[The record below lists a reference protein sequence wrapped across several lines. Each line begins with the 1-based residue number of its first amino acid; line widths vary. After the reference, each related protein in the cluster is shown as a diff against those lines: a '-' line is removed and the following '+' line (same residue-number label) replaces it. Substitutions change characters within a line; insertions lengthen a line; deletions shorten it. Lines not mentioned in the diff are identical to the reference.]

1 MRHCATHTHHGWYG
15 EPYYS
20 HSALPDGWG
29 CGERCAAVVAA
40 ASLNGGVARYRCG
53 DAGATLQL
61 CRARRDA
68 AKPQPDGKGRGE
80 NEQTT
85 ALHAVHELQCVPL
98 FIPICRGREEAAA
111 EEAEGLG
118 LL

>member
-1 MRHCATHTHHGWYG
+1 M
-15 EPYYS
+15 
-20 HSALPDGWG
+20 
-29 CGERCAAVVAA
+29 VAA

-68 AKPQPDGKGRGE
+68 AKPHLQRTAKAGE
-80 NEQTT
+80 KMNKLR
-85 ALHAVHELQCVPL
+85 LHAVHELQCVPL

-111 EEAEGLG
+111 EEAQGLG